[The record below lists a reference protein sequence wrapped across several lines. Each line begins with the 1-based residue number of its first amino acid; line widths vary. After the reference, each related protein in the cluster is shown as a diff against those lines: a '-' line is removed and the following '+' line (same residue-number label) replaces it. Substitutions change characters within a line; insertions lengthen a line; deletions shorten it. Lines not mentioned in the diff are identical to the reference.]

1 MDSHLA
7 ITGTAPLLEQ
17 LSSFIPD
24 DFINELWGWRR
35 RSGPR
40 PLYGPA
46 QLFRVHL
53 LALLTSA
60 HSFNLLVE
68 LLKENRTWRRFAFLS
83 HRHQVPDAK
92 MLHQFRDQVGVA
104 GLRAIN
110 THLLGGLLDSCN
122 PERKTVAIIDST
134 DLPAATNAYKK
145 TEWKL
150 HSNWCNARWTHTQ
163 AWTQSLVRRLQKAHP
178 PVVAPRL

>member
-7 ITGTAPLLEQ
+7 TTGTTSLLEQ
-17 LSSFIPD
+17 LSPFIPD
-24 DFINELWGWRR
+24 DLINELCRR
-35 RSGPR
+35 KQRSGPR

-60 HSFNLLVE
+60 HSFNLLIE
-68 LLKENRTWRRFAFLS
+68 LLKENRSWRRFAFLS

-92 MLHQFRDQVGVA
+92 MLHQFRDQLGVS

-110 THLLGGLLDSCN
+110 THLLMGLLDSCKLD
-122 PERKTVAIIDST
+122 RKTVAIIDST

-145 TEWKL
+145 TGWGL
-150 HSNWCNARWTHTQ
+150 HRCWCHARW
-163 AWTQSLVRRLQKAHP
+163 AYA
-178 PVVAPRL
+178 

>member
-17 LSSFIPD
+17 LSPFIPD
-24 DFINELWGWRR
+24 DLVNELCRR
-35 RSGPR
+35 KRPSGPR

-60 HSFNLLVE
+60 HSFNLLIE
-68 LLKENRTWRRFAFLS
+68 LLKENRSWRRFAFLS
-83 HRHQVPDAK
+83 HRHRVPDPK
-92 MLHQFRDQVGVA
+92 MLHQFRDQLGVS
-104 GLRAIN
+104 GLRTIN
-110 THLLGGLLDSCN
+110 THLLAGLLDSCR
-122 PERKTVAIIDST
+122 PGRKTVAIIDST

-145 TEWKL
+145 TGGGL
-150 HSNWCNARWTHTQ
+150 HGYRCHARRTY
-163 AWTQSLVRRLQKAHP
+163 A
-178 PVVAPRL
+178 

>member
-7 ITGTAPLLEQ
+7 ITGTASLLEQ
-17 LSSFIPD
+17 LSSHIPD
-24 DFINELWGWRR
+24 DFINALGHRR
-35 RSGPR
+35 QRAGPR
-40 PLYGPA
+40 PLYSSA

-53 LALLTSA
+53 LTLLTSA

-68 LLKENRTWRRFAFLS
+68 LLKENRAWRRFAFLS

-92 MLHQFRDQVGVA
+92 MLHHFRDQFGVQ
-104 GLRAIN
+104 GFRAIN
-110 THLLGGLLDSCN
+110 THLLAGLLDSCL
-122 PERKTVAIIDST
+122 PERKTVTIIDST

-145 TEWKL
+145 TQWQL
-150 HSNWCNARWTHTQ
+150 YGNTGGTGWAHPQ
-163 AWTQSLVRRLQKAHP
+163 AWPQSLVCGLQKTYA

>member
-7 ITGTAPLLEQ
+7 TTGTTPLLEQ
-17 LSSFIPD
+17 LSPFIPD
-24 DFINELWGWRR
+24 GLINEVCRWKG

-53 LALLTSA
+53 LALLTPA
-60 HSFNLLVE
+60 HSFNLLIE
-68 LLKENRTWRRFAFLS
+68 LLKENRSWRRFAFLS

-92 MLHQFRDQVGVA
+92 MLHQFRDQLGVS
-104 GLRAIN
+104 GLRTIN
-110 THLLGGLLDSCN
+110 SHLLLGLLDSCK

-134 DLPAATNAYKK
+134 DLPASTNAYKK
-145 TEWKL
+145 TGRGLYGYRRHAGRSHAQTW
-150 HSNWCNARWTHTQ
+150 AQ
-163 AWTQSLVRRLQKAHP
+163 PLVCRL
-178 PVVAPRL
+178 

>member
-7 ITGTAPLLEQ
+7 MTGTTPLLEE
-17 LSSFIPD
+17 LSPFVPD
-24 DFINELWGWRR
+24 AFINELCRWQRP
-35 RSGPR
+35 SGPR

-68 LLKENRTWRRFAFLS
+68 LLKENRSWRRCALLS
-83 HRHQVPDAK
+83 HRHRVPDAK
-92 MLHQFRDQVGVA
+92 MLHQFRDQLGVG

-110 THLLGGLLDSCN
+110 THLLLRLLESCR
-122 PERKTVAIIDST
+122 PDRKTVAIIDST

-145 TEWKL
+145 TGRGL
-150 HSNWCNARWTHTQ
+150 HSQRCRARRTYPQARTQ
-163 AWTQSLVRRLQKAHP
+163 PLVCRL
-178 PVVAPRL
+178 